1 MLLDRPIFDEDHELY
16 RAASRE
22 FFEKEVVPHHDAW
35 ETAGVVPRE
44 IWTKAGE
51 LGHLCHAA
59 PETYGGAGIDDFRFP
74 TVFLEEQS
82 ASLASGPGFAVHS
95 DIVMHYVLSLGTP
108 EQKERWLPKM
118 VSGELIGA
126 VAMTEPGTG
135 SDLAG
140 VKTRAVRDG
149 DDWVVNGAKTFITN
163 GQLGDLVIVVART
176 GDDPHRGLSLIMV
189 ERDTPGFERGTNLDK
204 IGMKAQ
210 DTSEL
215 SFTDVV
221 VPADNL
227 VGEEGEGFF
236 HLMANLPRERLV
248 IAVQAVA
255 SIRKALELAMDYT
268 KERTAFGQAISRFQN
283 TRFEIAEMATE
294 LEVAQTFVDRCIAEL
309 NAETLTA
316 EVAAMAKWWTTEL
329 QVKVVDRCLQL
340 FGGYGYM
347 MEYPISKLYVDSR
360 VQPIYGGTN
369 EIMKDLI
376 GRSILGR

>member
-1 MLLDRPIFDEDHELY
+1 MLLDRPIFDEDHDLY

-22 FFEKEVVPHHDAW
+22 FFEKDVVPHHDAW
-35 ETAGVVPRE
+35 EAAGVVPRE
-44 IWTKAGE
+44 VWTKAGA
-51 LGHLCHAA
+51 LGHLCHAV
-59 PETYGGAGIDDFRFP
+59 PEEYGGAGIDDFRFP
-74 TVFLEEQS
+74 AAFLEEQS
-82 ASLASGPGFAVHS
+82 MALASGPGFAVHS
-95 DIVMHYVLSLGTP
+95 DIVMHYVLSLGTR

-118 VSGELIGA
+118 VTGELIGA

-140 VKTRAVRDG
+140 VSTRAVRDNG
-149 DDWVVNGAKTFITN
+149 TYVINGAKTFITN

-176 GDDPHRGLSLIMV
+176 GDDPHRGISLIMV
-189 ERDTPGFERGTNLDK
+189 ERGTEGFERGTNLDK

-215 SFTDVV
+215 SFTDVA
-221 VPADNL
+221 VPVENL
-227 VGEEGEGFF
+227 VGAEGQGFF

-283 TRFEIAEMATE
+283 TRFEVAEMATE
-294 LEVAQTFVDRCIAEL
+294 LEVAQTFVDRCITEL
-309 NAETLTA
+309 NAGTLTA

-347 MEYPISKLYVDSR
+347 MEYPISRLYVDSR
-360 VQPIYGGTN
+360 VQ
-369 EIMKDLI
+369 
-376 GRSILGR
+376 ILLDSVS